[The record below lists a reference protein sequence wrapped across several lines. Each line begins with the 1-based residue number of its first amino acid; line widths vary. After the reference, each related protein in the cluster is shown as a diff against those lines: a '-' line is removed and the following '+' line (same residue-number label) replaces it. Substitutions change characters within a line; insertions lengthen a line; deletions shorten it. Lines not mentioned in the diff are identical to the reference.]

1 MRIDDFLNKCWIIE
15 GLLLTLQQKNV
26 FNMNKWVKRLLKIVV
41 GIAVGVAVLLGGV
54 ALLLNTDSV
63 QNKLLKRAT
72 EELSLKLDTR
82 VEIDSISINVFT
94 MDFSLYN
101 IKIDDR
107 EKRKLLRVEKVI
119 VSLEMTRLLQNK
131 IVIKNAEM
139 VSAYATLIKPSK
151 DEPANYQFVI
161 DAFKKP
167 KDKTKEETKPKTKS
181 KMDLDIS
188 KLSLKDIHVRHNELL
203 IYLGD
208 ATYKNG
214 WITDQTIE
222 INNVTLVCD
231 TTFKEGLKPYS
242 AALGHL
248 KLKGNLEEQ
257 VFKVDA
263 YHLGYKWQSLWKKRN
278 IMVDNLA
285 DIDHLT
291 VQASHGR
298 YSATVKQ
305 AHYKNDNHLPRKN
318 TGRPKRGFF
327 DAKHLDLIADFHV
340 VIDSI
345 SKEGV
350 TGHLNEFKATDSI
363 TGIDVRNLQ
372 AKFEY
377 VKDRIRLRDVFLQQK
392 STVLNVTSGEIILPS
407 KKEGREFSYSTGVIT
422 GTAYLKDISRMFA
435 PVLRNFSMPLNL
447 SLTMKGTEN
456 SIHFRNVK
464 ISSNDKKLQLA
475 ATGGITDLR
484 DKLKLHVRFDI
495 SNMTAKPGIPEKI
508 INQFATKKL
517 MMTQLKNLGDIIYT
531 GSFDVLYKKEIFR
544 GLMKTAAGNLNFEFV
559 LDELNK
565 YVNGKVSSKN
575 IQLGKVMDL
584 KDLGPMDASAN
595 FTIDISKPRTAQM
608 RKAKGGKLPIGF
620 FNAVVN
626 DVAYMGIHVRNL
638 TATLNSDGAVAT
650 GDIYQSGRIRDLY
663 FSYSFTDTDQMQKMK
678 ITKPGIKFHKETEE
692 YKAQREE
699 RKQQKKLEKEEKK
712 AQKEKE
718 KQQKKLEK
726 EQKKLEKQQKK
737 LEQEQQKGET
747 QEGEKKGFFK
757 KLFGKKKKT
766 ETT

>member
-1 MRIDDFLNKCWIIE
+1 MNKTIKKILKIAGGTLAVVIALLGAALVVLNNKSF
-15 GLLLTLQQKNV
+15 QQKV
-26 FNMNKWVKRLLKIVV
+26 LEM
-41 GIAVGVAVLLGGV
+41 AV
-54 ALLLNTDSV
+54 
-63 QNKLLKRAT
+63 
-72 EELSLKLDTR
+72 EELQKKLETR
-82 VEIDSISINVFT
+82 VVIDSISINMFT
-94 MDFSLYN
+94 LDINLYG
-101 IKIDDR
+101 IMIEDLEQREMLKVQKIAADI
-107 EKRKLLRVEKVI
+107 ELLKLLE
-119 VSLEMTRLLQNK
+119 SK
-131 IVIKNAEM
+131 IVIEKAE
-139 VSAYATLIKPSK
+139 LIGAEALLLKPSK
-151 DEPANYQFVI
+151 EEPANYQFVI
-161 DAFKKP
+161 EAFKKP
-167 KDKTKEETKPKTKS
+167 KDKDKEKEKEKKPKGKLELDVS
-181 KMDLDIS
+181 DL
-188 KLSLKDIHVRHNELL
+188 LLKDIHVKHNELDIHL
-203 IYLGD
+203 QQAKYH
-208 ATYKNG
+208 NG
-214 WITDQTIE
+214 WISGQTAEIE
-222 INNVTLVCD
+222 SVTLVCD
-231 TTFKEGLKPYS
+231 TTFREGLKPFTAS
-242 AALGHL
+242 LGRL
-248 KLKGNLEEQ
+248 TVKGDFEKQIAKLDIYNAE
-257 VFKVDA
+257 
-263 YHLGYKWQSLWKKRN
+263 YHWQSLWKKRN

-285 DIDHLT
+285 SVGHLT
-291 VQASHGR
+291 VNTDKGR
-298 YSATVKQ
+298 FSATARQ

-318 TGRPKRGFF
+318 TGKPKRGFF
-327 DAKHLDLIADFHV
+327 DAKHLDVIADFHV
-340 VIDSI
+340 VLDSI
-345 SKEGV
+345 SKERM
-350 TGHLNEFKATDSI
+350 TGHLDELKATDSI
-363 TGIDVRNLQ
+363 TGIDVRKLQ

-377 VKDRIRLRDVFLQQK
+377 VKDKIHLRDIFLQQK
-392 STVLNVTSGEIILPS
+392 STVLNVTSAEIILPS
-407 KKEGREFSYSTGVIT
+407 KKEGREFAYSTGIIT

-435 PVLRNFSMPLNL
+435 PVLRNFTMPLNL
-447 SLTMKGTEN
+447 SLTMRGTDN
-456 SIHFRNVK
+456 SLSFRNVK
-464 ISSNDKKLQLA
+464 ISSNDKKLQVA
-475 ATGGITDLR
+475 ATGGITDLK
-484 DKLKLHVRFDI
+484 DKYKLHVGFDI

-575 IQLGKVMDL
+575 IQLGKVMEL

-737 LEQEQQKGET
+737 QEQQQKGET